1 MGGQPKK
8 KHISVGLLAHVDAG
22 KTTLTEALLYQGGSL
37 RKLGRVDH
45 GDAFLDTDAQERARG
60 ITIFSKQARLRLPQ
74 LDVTLLDTPGHV
86 DFSTEMERTL
96 QVLDYA
102 ILVISGTDGIQGHT
116 RTLWQLLAR
125 HQIPTFLFVNKM
137 DLPGLS
143 HERLLELLQ
152 RQDPRCVDF
161 SQPADALFESLA
173 LCGEDALSEYL
184 ETGGLTDA
192 TLAQMIA
199 RRQVLPCFFGAALK
213 LEGVDAL
220 LEALQRWTR
229 VPGYPAEFGA
239 RVFKISRDS
248 QGRRLTHMKITGGSL
263 RVKTLLHGGEGKDAW
278 QEKADQLRLYSSEKF
293 TVVEELEA
301 GAVCAVVG
309 LTRTWPGMGLGIEP
323 AGDLPQL
330 EPVLTYRVR
339 LPAGADPTVV
349 LRQLRQ
355 LEEEDPMLRVSWNA
369 QWRELHVQLMGE
381 VQLEV
386 LRQRIRER
394 FALEVEFDAGSIVY
408 RETVAAPV
416 EGVGHYEPLRHYAE
430 VHVLLE
436 PAPAGSGLSFGSECS
451 LNALDRNWQR
461 LILTHFAEKEH
472 LGVLTGSP
480 ITDMRLTLL
489 SGRAHLKHTE
499 GGDFRQATYRAIR
512 QGLMSAE
519 SILLEPFYRFT
530 MELPADCVGRAMTDL
545 ERMGAAYDPP
555 ETAGELTL
563 LTGTAPVASLRGYAL
578 ELTAYSRGLGR
589 ISMTGA
595 GYAPC
600 HNAAEVIA
608 AIGYDAAADL
618 ENSPDSVFCAH
629 GAGFVVPW
637 NEVPQHMHLPAAY
650 EPPAPEPDPSL
661 DVNAPRPVLARSIAD
676 DKELEAIFT
685 RTYGAP
691 QRRDL
696 LYRRPQ
702 RYETAARE
710 LQQEDGCEEFLLV
723 DGYNI
728 LFAWDELNAIARES
742 IEDARQALMEI
753 LVNYQAFRPCV
764 LILVFDA
771 YRVPRNTG
779 AVSKFHD
786 MYVVYTREAET
797 ADQYIEKTTYRLAGR
812 RRVRVATS
820 DGIEQLIILG
830 HGAERISARL
840 FEEEVRQV
848 TGQIDAVLRS
858 MRPARNTPLAED
870 PVLRGLRQGES
881 TG

>member
-1 MGGQPKK
+1 MNKLA
-8 KHISVGLLAHVDAG
+8 VGILAHVDAG
-22 KTTLTEALLYQGGSL
+22 KTTLTEAMLYQGGQL

-60 ITIFSKQARLRLPQ
+60 ITIFSKQARLTLPER
-74 LDVTLLDTPGHV
+74 DITILDTPGHV

-125 HQIPTFLFVNKM
+125 HQIPTFLFINKM
-137 DLPGLS
+137 DLPGLG
-143 HERLLELLQ
+143 HDRLMEQLQ
-152 RQDPRCVDF
+152 RQDARCVDF
-161 SQPADALFESLA
+161 SQPADDLYEALA
-173 LCGEDALSEYL
+173 LCDEDALAECLDSGEL
-184 ETGGLTDA
+184 SDA
-192 TLAQMIA
+192 TITRLIA
-199 RRQVLPCFFGAALK
+199 RRQVLPCLFGAALK

-220 LEALQRWTR
+220 LDALRRWTR
-229 VPGYPAEFGA
+229 QPAYPAEFGA
-239 RVFKISRDS
+239 RVFKISRDN

-263 RVKTLLHGGEGKDAW
+263 KVKTLLHGGEGDDAW
-278 QEKADQLRLYSSEKF
+278 QEKADQLRLYSGEKF
-293 TVVEELEA
+293 TTAEELPA
-301 GAVCAVVG
+301 GAICAVTG
-309 LTRTWPGMGLGIEP
+309 LTHTWPGMGLGIEP
-323 AGDLPQL
+323 AGDKPQL
-330 EPVLTYRVR
+330 EPVLTYRVM
-339 LPAGADPTVV
+339 LPPGADPTTV

-355 LEEEDPMLRVSWNA
+355 LEEEDPLLRVSWNA
-369 QWRELHVQLMGE
+369 QWKELHVQLMGE

-386 LRQRIRER
+386 LRNLIRDR
-394 FALEVEFDAGSIVY
+394 FALDVDFDAGSIVY
-408 RETVAAPV
+408 RETIAAPV

-436 PAPAGSGLSFGSECS
+436 PAPAGSGLSFDSSCS

-480 ITDMRLTLL
+480 ITDLRLTLL

-530 MELPADCVGRAMTDL
+530 LELPADCVGRAMTDL

-555 ETAGELTL
+555 ETTDELTL
-563 LTGTAPVASLRGYAL
+563 LTGTAPVAALRGYAL
-578 ELTAYSRGLGR
+578 EVAAYSRGLGR

-600 HNAAEVIA
+600 HNLEEVIA
-608 AIGYDAAADL
+608 AIGYDPVADL

-637 NEVPQHMHLPAAY
+637 NEVPQHMHLPAGY
-650 EPPAPEPDPSL
+650 EPPAPEPDPSTNL
-661 DVNAPRPVLARSIAD
+661 NAPRPVLSRSAVD

-710 LQQEDGCEEFLLV
+710 LELENGREEFLLV

-728 LFAWDELNAIARES
+728 LFAWDELKELAKES

-753 LVNYQAFRPCV
+753 LVNYQAFRPSV

-786 MYVVYTREAET
+786 MYVVYTKEAET

-830 HGAERISARL
+830 HGAERVSARL

-858 MRPARNTPLAED
+858 LRPTKNTPLADD
-870 PVLRGLRQGES
+870 PALRELHGQK
-881 TG
+881 

>member
-1 MGGQPKK
+1 MAGQNERKTSK
-8 KHISVGLLAHVDAG
+8 KHICAAVLAHVDAG
-22 KTTLTEALLYQGGSL
+22 KTTLTEAMLYQGGSL

-60 ITIFSKQARLRLPQ
+60 ITIFSKQARLSLPQ
-74 LDVTLLDTPGHV
+74 LDITILDTPGHV

-102 ILVISGTDGIQGHT
+102 ILVISGIDGIQGHT

-125 HQIPTFLFVNKM
+125 HQIPTFLFINKM
-137 DLPGLS
+137 DLPGMGRQ
-143 HERLLELLQ
+143 RLLEQLRQ
-152 RQDPRCVDF
+152 QDPRCVDF
-161 SQPADALFESLA
+161 SQPVPELYETLA
-173 LCGEDALSEYL
+173 LCDEDALNEYMECNAL
-184 ETGGLTDA
+184 EDECITRLI
-192 TLAQMIA
+192 AQ
-199 RRQVLPCFFGAALK
+199 RQVLPCFFGAALK

-220 LEALQRWTR
+220 LEALQRWVR
-229 VPGYPAEFGA
+229 MPSYPEAFGA
-239 RVFKISRDS
+239 RVYKISRDN
-248 QGRRLTHMKITGGSL
+248 QGRRLTHMKITGGNL
-263 RVKTLLHGGEGKDAW
+263 RVKALLHGGEGEDAW
-278 QEKADQLRLYSSEKF
+278 QEKADQLRLYSGEKF
-293 TVVEELEA
+293 ATVEVVEA
-301 GAVCAVVG
+301 GTICAVTG
-309 LTRTWPGMGLGIEP
+309 LTHTWPGMGLGIEP
-323 AGDLPQL
+323 AGDKPQL

-369 QWRELHVQLMGE
+369 QWKELHLQLMGE

-386 LRQRIRER
+386 MRNRIRER
-394 FALEVEFDAGSIVY
+394 FGLEVEFDTGSIVY
-408 RETVAAPV
+408 RETIAAPV

-436 PAPAGSGLSFGSECS
+436 PAPAGNGLSFGSECN

-519 SILLEPFYRFT
+519 SILLEPFYHFT
-530 MELPADCVGRAMTDL
+530 LELPADCVGRAMTDL
-545 ERMGAAYDPP
+545 ERMGADYAPP
-555 ETAGELTL
+555 ESTGDLTL
-563 LTGTAPVASLRGYAL
+563 LRGTAPVAALRGYAL
-578 ELTAYSRGLGR
+578 ELAAYSRGLGR
-589 ISMTGA
+589 ISLRSA

-600 HNAAEVIA
+600 RNAEAVIA
-608 AIGYDAAADL
+608 EIGYDAAADL
-618 ENSPDSVFCAH
+618 DNSPDSVFCAH

-637 NEVPQHMHLPAAY
+637 NEVPRHMHLPAAY
-650 EPPAPEPDPSL
+650 VLPSPEPEPEEL
-661 DVNAPRPVLARSIAD
+661 APRPVLSRPMID

-702 RYETAARE
+702 RYDTAAQE
-710 LQQEDGCEEFLLV
+710 LQQEDGREEFLLV

-728 LFAWDELNAIARES
+728 LFAWEELKAIAQES
-742 IEDARQALMEI
+742 IEDARQALMEN

-779 AVSKFHD
+779 AVSRFHD
-786 MYVVYTREAET
+786 LYVVYTKEAET

-830 HGAERISARL
+830 HGAERISARM

-848 TGQIDAVLRS
+848 TGQIDAVLRNLHT
-858 MRPARNTPLAED
+858 ARNTPLAEN
-870 PVLRGLRQGES
+870 PVLQQLSQKP
-881 TG
+881 

>member
-1 MGGQPKK
+1 MDKLA
-8 KHISVGLLAHVDAG
+8 VGILAHVDAG
-22 KTTLTEALLYQGGSL
+22 KTTLTEAMLYQGGQL

-60 ITIFSKQARLRLPQ
+60 ITIFSKQARLTLPER
-74 LDVTLLDTPGHV
+74 DITILDTPGHV

-137 DLPGLS
+137 DLPGLG
-143 HERLLELLQ
+143 HERLMELLQ
-152 RQDPRCVDF
+152 RQDARCVDF
-161 SQPADALFESLA
+161 SQPAEDLYEALA
-173 LCGEDALSEYL
+173 LCDEDALSECL
-184 ETGGLTDA
+184 ETGALSDA
-192 TLAQMIA
+192 TITRLVA
-199 RRQVLPCFFGAALK
+199 RRQVLPCLFGAALK

-220 LEALQRWTR
+220 LDALRRWTR
-229 VPGYPAEFGA
+229 QPGYPADFGA
-239 RVFKISRDS
+239 RVFKISRDN

-263 RVKTLLHGGEGKDAW
+263 KVKTLLHSGEGEDAW
-278 QEKADQLRLYSSEKF
+278 QEKADQLRLYSGEKF
-293 TVVEELEA
+293 AIAEELEA
-301 GAVCAVVG
+301 GAICAVTG
-309 LTRTWPGMGLGIEP
+309 LTHTWPGMGLGIEP
-323 AGDLPQL
+323 AGDKPQL
-330 EPVLTYRVR
+330 EPVLTYRVM
-339 LPAGADPTVV
+339 LPPGADPTTV

-355 LEEEDPMLRVSWNA
+355 LEEEDPLLRVSWNA
-369 QWRELHVQLMGE
+369 QWKELHVQLMGE

-386 LRQRIRER
+386 LRNLIRER
-394 FALEVEFDAGSIVY
+394 FALEVDFDAGSIVY

-436 PAPAGSGLSFGSECS
+436 PMPAGSGLHIDSTCS

-461 LILTHFAEKEH
+461 LILTHFIEKEH

-480 ITDMRLTLL
+480 ITDLKLTLL

-530 MELPADCVGRAMTDL
+530 LELPADCVGRAMTDL
-545 ERMGAAYDPP
+545 ERMGADYDPP
-555 ETAGELTL
+555 ETTDELTL
-563 LTGTAPVASLRGYAL
+563 LSGTAPVAALRGYAL
-578 ELTAYSRGLGR
+578 EVAAYSRGLGR
-589 ISMTGA
+589 ISMTSA

-600 HNAAEVIA
+600 HNAEEVIA
-608 AIGYDAAADL
+608 AIGYDPVADL

-637 NEVPQHMHLPAAY
+637 NEVPQHMHLPAGY
-650 EPPAPEPDPSL
+650 EPPAPEPDPSQDL
-661 DVNAPRPVLARSIAD
+661 NARRPILSRSIVD

-710 LQQEDGCEEFLLV
+710 LQLEDGREEFLLV

-728 LFAWDELNAIARES
+728 LFAWDELKELAKES

-786 MYVVYTREAET
+786 MYVVYTKEAET

-830 HGAERISARL
+830 HGAERVSARL
-840 FEEEVRQV
+840 FEDEVRQV
-848 TGQIDAVLRS
+848 TGQIDAVIRSLR
-858 MRPARNTPLAED
+858 PTKNTPLADD
-870 PVLRGLRQGES
+870 PALRELRGQN
-881 TG
+881 